1 MSLLLIYGTT
11 RIASNC
17 SYNRS
22 VLCST
27 GNQSPM
33 QANERI
39 PQHFRLHIIIARKFP
54 PTNKEY
60 KLHTNLEDE
69 YVPKANERRGL
80 AIEITKNVCRLKITE

>member
-17 SYNRS
+17 SDNRS
-22 VLCST
+22 VLRST
-27 GNQSPM
+27 RSQSPM

-39 PQHFRLHIIIARKFP
+39 PQHFRLHMIAHKFP
-54 PTNKEY
+54 PANKEY
-60 KLHTNLEDE
+60 KRHTNLEDE

-80 AIEITKNVCRLKITE
+80 AIERIKNVCILKITE